1 LEQEVSTFAAEEIF
15 SAILRDPGLVAL
27 YHTAEHLRI
36 TDRKTGFVD
45 PEAKAWQEKRNVLGF
60 FDGRPMRILTP
71 QPNGQGVSMPE
82 DYYYYSGFTFLA
94 SPSGELFLALE
105 GQIMTFDLAFD
116 GGYLIMPAHSI
127 VPHVTGVWREATR
140 DSRRD
145 NFFGVRN
152 DRLATT
158 RGNFLPSIYSVARV
172 RSATATCCNPI
183 QG

>member
-1 LEQEVSTFAAEEIF
+1 
-15 SAILRDPGLVAL
+15 
-27 YHTAEHLRI
+27 
-36 TDRKTGFVD
+36 
-45 PEAKAWQEKRNVLGF
+45 
-60 FDGRPMRILTP
+60 
-71 QPNGQGVSMPE
+71 MPE

-105 GQIMTFDLAFD
+105 GQIRPSTWPSMAIT
-116 GGYLIMPAHSI
+116 LIMPAHSI

-183 QG
+183 HG